1 MSITRGSERNSR
13 RYRRTARASGASGV
27 PRLISSS
34 PCLRAS
40 AFTSTPRTRL
50 HPSRSS
56 VERVGEGERELRD
69 PRLEARPVR
78 THHEVRPAHRAERR
92 AEHRPAG
99 VLEALS
105 RLELRLLPHHP
116 FTPNLLHPAIGIGDD
131 PVTAPQL
138 RRTFTDVRDLHR

>member
-27 PRLISSS
+27 PRLISNN
-34 PCLRAS
+34 PGLRAS
-40 AFTSTPRTRL
+40 AFTSTPRTR
-50 HPSRSS
+50 HPSHSS
-56 VERVGEGERELRD
+56 VERVREGERELRD
-69 PRLEARPVR
+69 PRLE
-78 THHEVRPAHRAERR
+78 T
-92 AEHRPAG
+92 
-99 VLEALS
+99 LS

-138 RRTFTDVRDLHR
+138 RRTFTDVGDLHRVHEGE